1 MEANIGNLYN
11 ANDVK
16 HMQIADASRLPGK
29 DRVQEIAAY
38 ARNMGY
44 KKIGVAHCLAVQKE
58 AEALRQILE
67 GEFEVI
73 LIDCKCNKIPS
84 STFLGEGAKGVSC
97 NPAGQALFLDEQK
110 TEMNIVMGLC
120 IGHDMIFS
128 AKSTAPTTTLLV
140 KDRAH
145 SDNPKAIFKKE

>member
-1 MEANIGNLYN
+1 METNIEKLYN
-11 ANDVK
+11 AEAVK
-16 HMQIADASRLPGK
+16 QMRVADASRLPGK

-44 KKIGVAHCLAVQKE
+44 KKIGVAHCVAVQKE
-58 AEALRQILE
+58 AEALRHMLE
-67 GEFEVI
+67 NEFEMV

-84 STFLGEGAKGVSC
+84 SAFLGEGAKGVSC
-97 NPAGQALFLDEQK
+97 NPAGQALFLDEQR

-128 AKSTAPTTTLLV
+128 AQSTVPTTTLLV

-145 SDNPKAIFKKE
+145 AHNTTAIFEKE